1 MILLHNR
8 KESEN
13 ETVSNVE
20 KVRCKKIM
28 LQDLRLKLN
37 VNISVTFMKADLKV
51 SAIAKGKIHLKIFN
65 TDI

>member
-1 MILLHNR
+1 
-8 KESEN
+8 
-13 ETVSNVE
+13 
-20 KVRCKKIM
+20 M

-51 SAIAKGKIHLKIFN
+51 SAIAKGKLHLKIFN